1 MKTKLQILMFL
12 MIFSSLIVM
21 PSVSLNA
28 TDETEN
34 DIPVFSSGED
44 LPSSSYLKR
53 EKRSIANT
61 LESSSFI
68 MPTIGVLSAGE
79 NWKDPFLAAQD
90 GESTWPGNVGD
101 KGPIGGVSFP
111 IVLSILLIYLIY
123 RGVTTSRR
131 RNNL

>member
-1 MKTKLQILMFL
+1 MKTKLQILVFL

-21 PSVSLNA
+21 PLVSLNA

-44 LPSSSYLKR
+44 LPSSSYLKK

-68 MPTIGVLSAGE
+68 MPTIGLLSAGE

-90 GESTWPGNVGD
+90 GESSWPGNVGD
-101 KGPIGGVSFP
+101 KGPIGSVSFP